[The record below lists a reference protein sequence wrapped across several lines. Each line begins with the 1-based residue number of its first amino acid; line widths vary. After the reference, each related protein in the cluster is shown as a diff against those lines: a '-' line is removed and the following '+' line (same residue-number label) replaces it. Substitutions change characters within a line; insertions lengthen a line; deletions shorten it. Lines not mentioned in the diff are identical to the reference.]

1 MMPNQ
6 PMNMMPLPMPVPALN
21 QPMPMQQGAA
31 PVPVN
36 ARRRK
41 RFGDSLETMLSRPPM
56 VASDQMANMN
66 VFTGQMMNTAARRPV
81 VQMRGGGSVYDAYKS
96 DAFKSYT
103 DSKKN
108 TFAPTTGTPGRAV
121 KTHQK

>member
-1 MMPNQ
+1 MVAVKTGLAPPPMMPNQ
-6 PMNMMPLPMPVPALN
+6 PMNMMPPPMPVPALN

-56 VASDQMANMN
+56 VASDQMGDMN
-66 VFTGQMMNTAARRPV
+66 VFTGQMMNTAARPPV
-81 VQMRGGGSVYDAYKS
+81 VQMRGGGSEYAQGWIFY
-96 DAFKSYT
+96 
-103 DSKKN
+103 
-108 TFAPTTGTPGRAV
+108 GL
-121 KTHQK
+121 